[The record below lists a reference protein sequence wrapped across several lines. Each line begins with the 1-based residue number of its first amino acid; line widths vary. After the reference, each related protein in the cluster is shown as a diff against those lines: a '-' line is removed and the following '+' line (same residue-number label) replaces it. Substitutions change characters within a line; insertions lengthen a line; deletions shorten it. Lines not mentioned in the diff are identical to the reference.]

1 MARGLTSEAPRPAA
15 SEQISRLV
23 RSISA
28 SLGDIQATWA
38 GKLQLSVPQLNMLVI
53 ISDVD
58 KKPGM
63 SVKTVAELL
72 AVEGTFVTAQSK
84 TLVARGLLQKRSSR
98 TDKRMVYL
106 SLTPKARK
114 QLDDLKETRNAFD
127 ASIKQAF
134 GEIGTLRTIELLKDL
149 DNCILRCRLRL
160 QLEE

>member
-1 MARGLTSEAPRPAA
+1 MARVLTSEALRPAA

-28 SLGDIQATWA
+28 SLGEVQATWA
-38 GKLQLSVPQLNMLVI
+38 GKLQLSVPQLNMLLI
-53 ISDVD
+53 ISDADD
-58 KKPGM
+58 KAGM

-72 AVEGTFVTAQSK
+72 GVESTFVTAQSK
-84 TLVARGLLQKRSSR
+84 TLVARGLLEKRSSR
-98 TDKRMVYL
+98 TDKRMIYL

-114 QLDDLKETRNAFD
+114 QLDDLTETRNAFD
-127 ASIKQAF
+127 ASIKRAF